1 MIIPSIYFFRI
12 PFSIPSIYFQYLFFI
27 VNMHWPPLTLPL
39 PLESII
45 GTATACAP
53 TPTRVQ
59 IATDADM
66 MMIRC
71 QLDDGWGQP
80 VLRTVHGTHSTLYFA
95 IRVPCWGDLN
105 SRTTQTRSNI
115 ISSVTLIK
123 HSKALSLSCS
133 LLPSHHP
140 SCSPSRPWGPHL
152 EISICI

>member
-1 MIIPSIYFFRI
+1 MIIPSIYSFFSESL
-12 PFSIPSIYFQYLFFI
+12 FLFQVFIFCFFI

-59 IATDADM
+59 IATDDDM

-95 IRVPCWGDLN
+95 IRVRCWVI
-105 SRTTQTRSNI
+105 RIR
-115 ISSVTLIK
+115 V
-123 HSKALSLSCS
+123 
-133 LLPSHHP
+133 
-140 SCSPSRPWGPHL
+140 PSRL
-152 EISICI
+152 DRT

>member
-1 MIIPSIYFFRI
+1 
-12 PFSIPSIYFQYLFFI
+12 
-27 VNMHWPPLTLPL
+27 MHWPPLTLPL

-123 HSKALSLSCS
+123 HSKALSLTLALSFPPTIPPAPPPALGVPTWKSQSALKNCNGYFRCRMTF
-133 LLPSHHP
+133 PSALHEP
-140 SCSPSRPWGPHL
+140 IFL
-152 EISICI
+152 VL